1 MLLVHVSLIHVV
13 EEISV
18 NALYWMMLFRLKE
31 LYTLRRV
38 RHTAPQVL
46 QPEQIRHF
54 DDTLC
59 IQMSEPF
66 FTVNLAL
73 EHLNQYCYV
82 VRYDILEGNL

>member
-1 MLLVHVSLIHVV
+1 MLLVHISLVQVV

-18 NALYWMMLFRLKE
+18 NALNWMMLAWQKEFYILRL
-31 LYTLRRV
+31 V

-46 QPEQIRHF
+46 LPEQIRHF
-54 DDTLC
+54 DDTLSV
-59 IQMSEPF
+59 QMSELF

-82 VRYDILEGNL
+82 VRHNILEGNL